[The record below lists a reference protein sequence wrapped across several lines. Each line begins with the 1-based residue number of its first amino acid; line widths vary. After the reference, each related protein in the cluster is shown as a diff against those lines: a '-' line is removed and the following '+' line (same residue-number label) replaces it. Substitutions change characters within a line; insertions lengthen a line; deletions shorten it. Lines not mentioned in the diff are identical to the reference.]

1 MALDSTETATLLP
14 PGIDL
19 PPAKRR
25 LYETAMELFGRD
37 GYHAVSI
44 RDIATALGQQPS
56 AIYFHVTSKQ
66 ELLFELALMGHRS
79 HFETIRNALLDAG
92 ADPHDQLRSVV
103 AAHVRGHLT
112 YPSMA
117 RLTNREMR
125 ALPPD
130 ELKTVL
136 DIRTQTE
143 QIFIDVLDRGVRLGA
158 FHCDDTFL
166 AAKAIGAMGVR
177 LPEWWTPDGPRTPEQ
192 IVTAYTEYALKLTT

>member
-1 MALDSTETATLLP
+1 MTLDSTETGLLP

-44 RDIATALGQQPS
+44 RDIANALGQQPS
-56 AIYFHVTSKQ
+56 AIYFHVESKQ
-66 ELLFELALMGHRS
+66 QLLYELALMGHRA
-79 HFETIRNALLDAG
+79 HFETLRNALMDAG
-92 ADPHDQLRSVV
+92 SDPHDQLRAVM
-103 AAHVRGHLT
+103 AAHVMGHLT

-136 DIRTQTE
+136 DIRIATE
-143 QIFIDVLDRGVRLGA
+143 RIFIDVFDRGVRMGA
-158 FHCDDTFL
+158 FATEDSFL

-177 LPEWWTPDGPRTPEQ
+177 LPEWWTADSPRTREQ
-192 IVTAYTEYALKLTT
+192 IVEAYVAYALKLTT